1 MAIDMTQNFIDL
13 DIKTDDWQQQV
24 IDAFE
29 ASDLGADVTT
39 SDAANANWNTQEA
52 NAHGCVLTSEG
63 KNVKVDGSAFLY
75 VNERVNQKLTNE
87 ASGLS
92 SASNLNKNVTSM
104 LQRKLAA

>member
-24 IDAFE
+24 IDAFD
-29 ASDLGADVTT
+29 ASDIGADVTAQ
-39 SDAANANWNTQEA
+39 DASNANWSPEQANAN
-52 NAHGCVLTSEG
+52 GCVQTSEG